1 MNQQKLEI
9 QELKNVSN
17 IRAEEIKV
25 LRNDNY
31 NLMEQLKELKK
42 DFTEVLTE
50 NEFLVENQETLEQ
63 KWLLKYNNMEITH
76 QDTIKTN

>member
-31 NLMEQLKELKK
+31 NLME
-42 DFTEVLTE
+42 
-50 NEFLVENQETLEQ
+50 
-63 KWLLKYNNMEITH
+63 
-76 QDTIKTN
+76 